1 MKSFSQLTKE
11 ELIKGEEEKDCC
23 RRTMELGMW
32 LFSAAG
38 EQEINADHIE
48 EALVS
53 KDCCRRAF
61 LKGAFLSGG
70 TVIDPRKNYNLEL
83 ITPCLSLH
91 EELKHLLKEA
101 GFAFKSVTRKNKYVL
116 YLKNSEAIS
125 DFLSYMGAFQAQMEL
140 LNVKIE
146 KEIRNDFNR
155 AANGETANIEKAIN
169 AAISQIQAIVKLDET
184 VGLDN
189 IPEELREVALLRLKH
204 KDLSLSELGKL
215 MQPPLSKSG
224 VNHRMKKLMGMI

>member
-23 RRTMELGMW
+23 LKAMQQGMF
-32 LFSAAG
+32 LFGATA
-38 EQEINADHIE
+38 EQDAKNYRIE
-48 EALVS
+48 ESLVAQ
-53 KDCCRRAF
+53 DCCRRAF

-83 ITPCLSLH
+83 VTSYPKLH
-91 EELKHLLKEA
+91 EGMQKLLKDI
-101 GFAFKSVTRKNKYVL
+101 GFAFKSVMRKNKYVL

-140 LNVKIE
+140 LNIKIE

-155 AANGETANIEKAIN
+155 AANGETANIEKTIN

-189 IPEELREVALLRLKH
+189 IPEDLREVALLRLKH

-215 MQPPLSKSG
+215 LQPPLSKSG